1 MAQGIWE
8 DFTEK
13 FGFGD
18 GASTEDRDFRARDI
32 LIRTLN
38 QQPEMK
44 AAGVRTVAYD
54 RPGVHNG
61 CMILVGKNIEG
72 MPDDKFLEAVL
83 ETDEVELPEMA
94 AEIAELIAEA
104 YAEADQPAPP
114 SGRNRGDQATSL
126 YHVLHTHGEGTT
138 PYLVR
143 AAEEPTQ
150 ERLIEAL
157 GIDFAPEREE
167 FIEVYPVDFNKPF
180 DLDGPAT
187 TPQPCGHVP
196 ADPNAEQT
204 PCELCG
210 QTVAPDPDEPHLWR
224 TLVYLAAARDPRIPV
239 HERDNPPSEEVLKA
253 RAGLL
258 PSDPQDDEPEDN
270 HGPITVFNDCELN
283 TVLHALAILKE
294 TRVGGNRHDWNGCW
308 ARDEFKRLNQ
318 VNVKTACDHFEEV
331 EPLTDA
337 QIDALCDRLQ
347 L

>member
-253 RAGLL
+253 RSTPVPEWSRLANPHPPVRSAPDLDD
-258 PSDPQDDEPEDN
+258 DPELAARVKAADDTASIAKDEDYWWV
-270 HGPITVFNDCELN
+270 GT
-283 TVLHALAILKE
+283 
-294 TRVGGNRHDWNGCW
+294 TRVGRTDFCPTPAAAWKECAILLG
-308 ARDEFKRLNQ
+308 L
-318 VNVKTACDHFEEV
+318 
-331 EPLTDA
+331 EPGTVRS
-337 QIDALCDRLQ
+337 IDALKGEE
-347 L
+347 